1 MDDKSPENKD
11 TQKKIRVQ
19 HSTPRKEVTEK
30 KMTSDNVSQHIVK
43 GKQNGTLKLL
53 DGSSYPLT
61 IPAPTEEDIEWAKEC
76 FEEDKNTRNEAASKA
91 ITDGNLWRLHF
102 LLAVE
107 KKQGN
112 FIDIDCFGEKE
123 TDHTLLGHTALL
135 DEGGE
140 DFAALLISYG
150 AKLDKGGNPRWAGHQ
165 NGRENT
171 PIRAAV
177 KNNRVPLIQLL
188 LDNGA
193 RFYKDDFKEAKH
205 YETQEYLIHRF
216 ENLGNSLDFA
226 DLNSNKTYDRDSK
239 WDKVDDYTI
248 AKTSNLPGRLRLTK
262 TFNFLAHEI
271 EKVTE
276 VISND
281 DKTPNNVSY
290 SSLSFDDLKH
300 TDELEQAHEKLMDLK
315 GKPKGLQHYI
325 GKKKSR

>member
-1 MDDKSPENKD
+1 
-11 TQKKIRVQ
+11 
-19 HSTPRKEVTEK
+19 
-30 KMTSDNVSQHIVK
+30 MTSDNVSQHIVK
-43 GKQNGTLKLL
+43 NKQSGTLKLL

-61 IPAPTEEDIEWAKEC
+61 IPAPTEDDITWAKES
-76 FEEDKNTRNEAASKA
+76 FEEDKSTRNEAASKA
-91 ITDGNLWRLHF
+91 ITEGNLWRLHF

-123 TDHTLLGHTALL
+123 TEYTLLGHTALL
-135 DEGGE
+135 DEGGA

-150 AKLDKGGNPRWAGHQ
+150 ADLNKSGAPRWAAQ
-165 NGRENT
+165 NDGRENA
-171 PIRAAV
+171 PVRAAI
-177 KNNRVPLIQLL
+177 KNNRVELTQLL

-193 RFYKDDFKEAKH
+193 RFYKADFEDAKN
-205 YETQEYLIHRF
+205 YEMKEYLIQRF
-216 ENLGNSLDFA
+216 ETLGNSFDFA
-226 DLNSNKTYDRDSK
+226 NLNSNKTYDRDAE
-239 WDKVDDYTI
+239 WDKVDDHTI
-248 AKTSNLPGRLRLTK
+248 AKTSTLPGRMRLTK

-281 DKTPNNVSY
+281 DDTPNNVSH
-290 SSLSFDDLKH
+290 SSISFDDLKH

-315 GKPKGLQHYI
+315 GKPKALQHYI